1 MIIQS
6 VSQLIGNTPLIDL
19 QVNVPKNSHIYAKLE
34 MFNPGGSVKD
44 RLGQY
49 LLQDGSK
56 KGKINQETTIIEPTA
71 GNTGIGLAL
80 AAMQS
85 HLKTILV
92 VPVKFSFEKQKLM
105 KALGAKIVHTPSED
119 GIK

>member
-1 MIIQS
+1 MTIHS

-19 QVNVPKNSHIYAKLE
+19 QINVPKHSHIYAKLE

-49 LLQDGSK
+49 MLQEGIEH
-56 KGKINQETTIIEPTA
+56 GKINQETTIIEPTA

-80 AAMQS
+80 AAQ
-85 HLKTILV
+85 
-92 VPVKFSFEKQKLM
+92 
-105 KALGAKIVHTPSED
+105 
-119 GIK
+119 